1 MAAEKKIKLF
11 VDAHVF
17 DKEFQGTQTFIRGLY
32 KSLLEKY
39 SSELEIYFGV
49 NDVDKLS
56 SNLPFVSPSRIL
68 KYKKSNSNFLRLF
81 TDVPYFIRKYQFDFA
96 HFQNI
101 SLQNKSSCKTIIT
114 LHDIIF
120 NDFPNEFPL
129 IYRNAR
135 NFLFRRSIKRAA
147 VKTSVSTYSRDR
159 ISYRYK
165 ILPEDIHVV
174 PNAANYT
181 LSNCSLSKK
190 EASSEIME
198 KFGIEN
204 FILCVS
210 RIEPR
215 KNHLLL
221 FDKYLK
227 LELYKK
233 NIPLVF
239 VGKKSI
245 DVSHLN
251 KRINELTE
259 DQKKM
264 FYWYEQVSQEDLIR
278 LYKACRLFVY
288 PSKAEGFGIP
298 PLEAITCGAPVLC
311 SNVSAMK
318 DYYFFKPYTFDPDDE
333 KDFEEKLN
341 HTIHNLPTENFIKKT
356 ADEVF
361 NSYSWQRSADIFY
374 NLLNSNQQCG
384 N

>member
-1 MAAEKKIKLF
+1 MTKEGKIKLF

-17 DKEFQGTQTFIRGLY
+17 DKEFQGTQTFVRGLY

-49 NDVDKLS
+49 NDVDKFS
-56 SNLPFVSPSRIL
+56 ANLPFVSSSRIL
-68 KYKKSNSNFLRLF
+68 KYKKNNSNFLRLF
-81 TDVPYFIRKYQFDFA
+81 TEIPYYIKKHQFDFA

-101 SLQNKSSCKTIIT
+101 SLQKKSRCKTIIT

-120 NDFPNEFPL
+120 NDFPDEFPF

-135 NFLFRRSIKRAA
+135 NLLFRRSINRAA
-147 VKTSVSTYSRDR
+147 IKTSVSAYSRDR
-159 ISYRYK
+159 ISCQYK
-165 ILPEDIHVV
+165 ILPEHIHVV
-174 PNAANYT
+174 PNAANYM
-181 LSNCSLSKK
+181 LSNCDLSKK
-190 EASSEIME
+190 EASFEIAK

-221 FDKYLK
+221 LEKYLK
-227 LELYKK
+227 LELFKK

-264 FYWYEQVSQEDLIR
+264 FYWYEQVSQEDLIK
-278 LYKACRLFVY
+278 LYKACKLFVY

-318 DYYFFKPYTFDPDDE
+318 DYYFFQPYTFDPDDE
-333 KDFEEKLN
+333 KDFERKLN
-341 HTIHNLPTENFIKKT
+341 DTIHNLPDENFIKNA

-361 NSYSWQRSADIFY
+361 DNYSWQHSADIFY
-374 NLLNSNQQCG
+374 KLLNSGKQCG

>member
-1 MAAEKKIKLF
+1 MTTEGKIKLF

-17 DKEFQGTQTFIRGLY
+17 DKEFQGTRTFIRGLY

-39 SSELEIYFGV
+39 SSELEVYFGV
-49 NDVDKLS
+49 NDVDGFS
-56 SNLPFVSPSRIL
+56 SNLPFVSPSKIL
-68 KYKKSNSNFLRLF
+68 KYKKNSSNFLRLL
-81 TDVPYFIRKYQFDFA
+81 TDVPFYIRKHQFDFA

-101 SLQNKSSCKTIIT
+101 SLQRQSPCKTIVT
-114 LHDIIF
+114 LHDIVF
-120 NDFPNEFPL
+120 NDFPDDFPF

-135 NFLFRRSIKRAA
+135 NVLFRRSIHRATL
-147 VKTSVSTYSRDR
+147 KTSVSTYSRDR
-159 ISYRYK
+159 ISCRYK
-165 ILPEDIHVV
+165 ILPEQIHVV
-174 PNAANYT
+174 PNGTDY
-181 LSNCSLSKK
+181 SSFSGGLSKK
-190 EASSEIME
+190 EASYAIKE

-221 FDKYLK
+221 LEKYLK
-227 LELYKK
+227 LELFKK

-239 VGKKSI
+239 VGVRSI
-245 DVSHLN
+245 DVSQLN
-251 KRINELTE
+251 KRIHELTE

-264 FYWYEQVSQEDLIR
+264 FHWHEQVSQEDLTW

-298 PLEAITCGAPVLC
+298 PLEAISCGAPVLC

-318 DYYFFKPYTFDPDDE
+318 DYYFFQPYTFDPGNE
-333 KDFEEKLN
+333 KEFEEKLN
-341 HTIHNLPTENFIKKT
+341 DAVHNTPDEKFIKN
-356 ADEVF
+356 AAREVV
-361 NSYSWQRSADIFY
+361 NNYSWQRSAEIFY
-374 NLLNSNQQCG
+374 NLLKSKNQCG

>member
-1 MAAEKKIKLF
+1 MTTERKIKLF

-17 DKEFQGTQTFIRGLY
+17 DKEFQGTQTFILGLY

-39 SSELEIYFGV
+39 SSELDIYFGV
-49 NDVDKLS
+49 NDVDKFS
-56 SNLPFVSPSRIL
+56 ANLPFVSPSRIL
-68 KYKKSNSNFLRLF
+68 KYKKNNSNFLRLF
-81 TDVPYFIRKYQFDFA
+81 TDVPHYIRKHQFDFA

-129 IYRNAR
+129 IYRNVR
-135 NFLFRRSIKRAA
+135 NYLFKKSIDRAT
-147 VKTSVSTYSRDR
+147 VKTSVSIYSRDR
-159 ISYRYK
+159 ISYRYN

-174 PNAANYT
+174 PNAANYI
-181 LSNCSLSKK
+181 LSNCGLSKK
-190 EASSEIME
+190 EASFEIEE
-198 KFGIEN
+198 KFGMKN

-221 FDKYLK
+221 LEKYLK
-227 LELYKK
+227 LELFKK

-245 DVSHLN
+245 GVSLLN

-264 FYWYEQVSQEDLIR
+264 FYWYEQVSQEDLIK
-278 LYKACRLFVY
+278 LYKACKLFVY

-318 DYYFFKPYTFDPDDE
+318 DYYFFQPYTFDPDDE
-333 KDFEEKLN
+333 KDFEKKLSD
-341 HTIHNLPTENFIKKT
+341 TIHNLPQENFIKN
-356 ADEVF
+356 AAREVF
-361 NSYSWQRSADIFY
+361 NNYSWQRSADIFY
-374 NLLNSNQQCG
+374 NLLNSNEECS

>member
-1 MAAEKKIKLF
+1 MTKDGKIKLF

-32 KSLLEKY
+32 RSLLEKY
-39 SSELEIYFGV
+39 SAELEIYFGV
-49 NDVDKLS
+49 NDVDKFS
-56 SNLPFVSPSRIL
+56 SNFPFVSSSRIL
-68 KYKKSNSNFLRLF
+68 GYKKNNSNFLRLF
-81 TDVPYFIRKYQFDFA
+81 TDVPNYIRKYQFDFA

-101 SLQNKSSCKTIIT
+101 SLQKKSQCKTIIT

-120 NDFPNEFPL
+120 NDLPDDFPF

-135 NFLFRRSIKRAA
+135 NILFRRSMNRAA

-159 ISYRYK
+159 ISHRYK

-174 PNAANYT
+174 PNGADYASFN
-181 LSNCSLSKK
+181 SGLSKK
-190 EASSEIME
+190 EASSAIKE

-221 FDKYLK
+221 LEKYLK
-227 LELYKK
+227 LELFKK

-239 VGKKSI
+239 VGKSSI

-259 DQKKM
+259 EQKKM
-264 FYWYEQVSQEDLIR
+264 FHWYEQVSQENLVR
-278 LYKACRLFVY
+278 LYKACKLFVY

-298 PLEAITCGAPVLC
+298 PLEAIVCGAPVLC

-318 DYYFFKPYTFDPDDE
+318 DYNFFEPYTFDPGDE
-333 KDFEEKLN
+333 KDLEKKLN
-341 HTIHNLPTENFIKKT
+341 DTIHDLPDEEFIKN
-356 ADEVF
+356 AAREVL
-361 NSYSWQRSADIFY
+361 NNYSWQRSADIFY
-374 NLLNSNQQCG
+374 KLLNSNNQCG

>member
-1 MAAEKKIKLF
+1 MTKEGKIKLF

-39 SSELEIYFGV
+39 SAELEIYFGV
-49 NDVDKLS
+49 NDVDKFS
-56 SNLPFVSPSRIL
+56 SNLPFVSSSRIL
-68 KYKKSNSNFLRLF
+68 KYQRRSSNFLRLF
-81 TDVPYFIRKYQFDFA
+81 TDVPYFIKKHQFDFA

-101 SLQNKSSCKTIIT
+101 SLQKKSQCKTIIT
-114 LHDIIF
+114 LHDVIF
-120 NDFPNEFPL
+120 SDFPDDFPF

-135 NFLFRRSIKRAA
+135 NFLFGKSINRAA
-147 VKTSVSTYSRDR
+147 VKTSVSAYSRDR

-165 ILPEDIHVV
+165 ILPEQIHIV
-174 PNAANYT
+174 PNGADCT
-181 LSNCSLSKK
+181 SFNCDLSKK
-190 EASSEIME
+190 EAVSTIKE
-198 KFGIEN
+198 KFEIEN

-221 FDKYLK
+221 LEKYLK
-227 LELYKK
+227 LELFKK
-233 NIPLVF
+233 NISLVF

-245 DVSHLN
+245 NVSQLN
-251 KRINELTE
+251 ERINELTE

-264 FYWYEQVSQEDLIR
+264 FHWYEQVSQEDLIK
-278 LYKACRLFVY
+278 LYKACKLFVY

-298 PLEAITCGAPVLC
+298 PLEAIACGAPVLC

-318 DYYFFKPYTFDPDDE
+318 DYYFFQPYTFDPDDE
-333 KDFEEKLN
+333 KDFEEKLD
-341 HTIHNLPTENFIKKT
+341 HTIHDLPDENFIKN
-356 ADEVF
+356 AALEVL
-361 NSYSWQRSADIFY
+361 NNYSWQRSADIFY
-374 NLLNSNQQCG
+374 DLLNSNKQCG

>member
-1 MAAEKKIKLF
+1 MKTENKIKLF

-32 KSLLEKY
+32 KSLMEEY

-49 NDVDKLS
+49 NDVDKFS

-68 KYKKSNSNFLRLF
+68 RNKKNNSNFLRLF
-81 TDVPYFIRKYQFDFA
+81 TDIPYYIRKHQFDFA

-101 SLQNKSSCKTIIT
+101 SLQKKSQCKTIIT

-120 NDFPNEFPL
+120 NDFPHDFPF

-135 NFLFRRSIKRAA
+135 NILFRRSMNRAA
-147 VKTSVSTYSRDR
+147 VKTSVSAYSRDR

-165 ILPEDIHVV
+165 ILPEQIHVV
-174 PNAANYT
+174 PNGADYT
-181 LSNCSLSKK
+181 SFDCSLSKK
-190 EASSEIME
+190 EASSEIKE

-221 FDKYLK
+221 LDKYLK
-227 LELYKK
+227 LELFKK

-264 FYWYEQVSQEDLIR
+264 FHWYEQVSQEDLIR
-278 LYKACRLFVY
+278 LYKACKLFVY

-318 DYYFFKPYTFDPDDE
+318 DYHFFEPYTFDPDDE
-333 KDFEEKLN
+333 KDFEKKLN
-341 HTIHNLPTENFIKKT
+341 DTIHDLPDEKFIKN
-356 ADEVF
+356 AAFEVL
-361 NSYSWQRSADIFY
+361 NNYSWQRSADIFY
-374 NLLNSNQQCG
+374 NLLNSNKQCG

>member
-1 MAAEKKIKLF
+1 MTKEGKIKLF

-32 KSLLEKY
+32 KSLLERY
-39 SSELEIYFGV
+39 SSEVDIYFGV
-49 NDVDKLS
+49 NDVDKFS
-56 SNLPFVSPSRIL
+56 SNLPFVSSDRIL
-68 KYKKSNSNFLRLF
+68 KYKLSNSNFLRLF
-81 TDVPYFIRKYQFDFA
+81 TDIPYFIRKHQFDFA

-101 SLQNKSSCKTIIT
+101 SLQRKSRCKTIIT
-114 LHDIIF
+114 LHDILF
-120 NDFPNEFPL
+120 NDFSSEFPL

-135 NFLFRRSIKRAA
+135 NFLFRRSINKAA
-147 VKTSVSTYSRDR
+147 VKTSVSVYSRDR
-159 ISYRYK
+159 ISDWYK
-165 ILPEDIHVV
+165 ILPANIHVV
-174 PNAANYT
+174 PNAANFI
-181 LSNCSLSKK
+181 LSNCGLSKK
-190 EASSEIME
+190 EASFEIKE

-204 FILCVS
+204 FIFCVS

-221 FDKYLK
+221 LDKYLK
-227 LELYKK
+227 LELFKE

-245 DVSHLN
+245 DVLKLN

-264 FYWYEQVSQEDLIR
+264 FHWYEQVSEEDLIK
-278 LYKACRLFVY
+278 LYKACKLFVY

-298 PLEAITCGAPVLC
+298 PLEAITSGAPVLC

-318 DYYFFKPYTFDPDDE
+318 DFYFFQPYTFDPDDE
-333 KDFEEKLN
+333 NDFERKLN
-341 HTIHNLPTENFIKKT
+341 DTIHNLPDENFIKN
-356 ADEVF
+356 ASEEVF
-361 NSYSWQRSADIFY
+361 NNYSWQRSADIFY
-374 NLLNSNQQCG
+374 NLLNSNIQCG